1 MDSRKTINKF
11 DDFCSP
17 SGRRGGHFFLLLLL
31 LFSALPNV
39 TAEAA
44 EAADAGWY
52 QIDAQGEVSLRL
64 TFFWSTLCPH
74 CETARPLV
82 EAYAAAHPWLRL
94 ESLELGASASNRERY
109 RRMAASLGVE
119 ARAVPAFFYCGGM
132 QVGFDAAHGGAEL
145 FDGIEACRER
155 LRAGEG
161 MQGPVP
167 TTRLPMGVERGDL
180 GLVTLTVMLA
190 TLDAFNPCAFFVLLF
205 LLGMLSH
212 AAERRRM
219 LLVGG
224 IFVFFSAL
232 LYFLF
237 MSAWLNLFLLLGWMR
252 PVTIVAALLALLAA
266 SLNIKDALY
275 PGSGPSLSIPDER
288 KPGLFRR
295 MRGLL
300 QLQGTAGLLLA
311 TVVLALLAN
320 SYELLCTSGLPMV
333 YTRILTLELLPRT
346 DYYLYLLLYNL
357 VYVTP
362 LALLVLLFSLGVARG
377 KLQALG
383 GRLLKLLSGL
393 MMLGLG
399 LLLLLAPHWLNSP
412 WSTVLVIALAL
423 LITLLFRRHW
433 RQNTKKIEKKSQ

>member
-1 MDSRKTINKF
+1 MERDKIIRNR
-11 DDFCSP
+11 DDLG
-17 SGRRGGHFFLLLLL
+17 GRPANPGHLFFLPLLLLL
-31 LFSALPNV
+31 LLTP
-39 TAEAA
+39 TGEAA
-44 EAADAGWY
+44 AADGAWY
-52 QIDAQGEVSLRL
+52 QIDEQGEVSLRL
-64 TFFWSTLCPH
+64 TFFWSTFCPH

-94 ESLELGASASNRERY
+94 ESLEISASADNRERY
-109 RRMAASLGVE
+109 RRMAASLGGE

-132 QVGFDAAHGGAEL
+132 AVGFDAARGGAEL

-167 TTRLPMGVERGDL
+167 PVRLPMGVERGDL
-180 GLVTLTVMLA
+180 GLVSLTVMLA
-190 TLDAFNPCAFFVLLF
+190 ALDAFNPCAFFVLLF

-224 IFVFFSAL
+224 VFVFFSAL

-252 PVTIVAALLALLAA
+252 PVTVVAALLALLVA

-275 PGSGPSLSIPDER
+275 PGSGPSLSIPEER

-300 QLQGTAGLLLA
+300 QQQGTAGLLLA

-333 YTRILTLELLPRT
+333 YTRILTLELLPKA

-423 LITLLFRRHW
+423 LLTLLFRRHW
-433 RQNTKKIEKKSQ
+433 RPSAKKPR

>member
-1 MDSRKTINKF
+1 
-11 DDFCSP
+11 
-17 SGRRGGHFFLLLLL
+17 
-31 LFSALPNV
+31 
-39 TAEAA
+39 
-44 EAADAGWY
+44 
-52 QIDAQGEVSLRL
+52 
-64 TFFWSTLCPH
+64 
-74 CETARPLV
+74 
-82 EAYAAAHPWLRL
+82 
-94 ESLELGASASNRERY
+94 
-109 RRMAASLGVE
+109 
-119 ARAVPAFFYCGGM
+119 
-132 QVGFDAAHGGAEL
+132 
-145 FDGIEACRER
+145 
-155 LRAGEG
+155 
-161 MQGPVP
+161 
-167 TTRLPMGVERGDL
+167 MGVERGDL

-190 TLDAFNPCAFFVLLF
+190 ALDAFNPCAFFVLLF
-205 LLGMLSH
+205 LLGMLGH

-252 PVTIVAALLALLAA
+252 PVTVIAALLALLVA

-275 PGSGPSLSIPDER
+275 PGSGPSLSIPEGR

-300 QLQGTAGLLLA
+300 QQQGTAGLLLA

-333 YTRILTLELLPRT
+333 YTRVLTLELLPKA

-423 LITLLFRRHW
+423 LLTLLFRRHW
-433 RQNTKKIEKKSQ
+433 RPSAKKPQ